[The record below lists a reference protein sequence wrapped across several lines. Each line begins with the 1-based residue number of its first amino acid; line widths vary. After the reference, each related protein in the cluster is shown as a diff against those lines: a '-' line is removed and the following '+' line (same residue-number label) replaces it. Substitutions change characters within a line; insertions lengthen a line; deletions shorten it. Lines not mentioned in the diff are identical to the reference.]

1 MRRVRQRR
9 RRFTHH
15 VDAYL
20 IPAIGRLRRTA
31 VTVRHLA
38 AMFAELAAAATP
50 TGRLKTPATPQR
62 IRATLA
68 GRLQRAIRDGVV
80 ADNPSRRVG
89 MPVPRRPHAVV
100 WTERAGCS
108 KWRPRAPA
116 RGGGVDH
123 PQLTQFLDSVADD
136 PLFALWG
143 LIALRGLRRG
153 EAAGLRWQDV
163 DSTVGSYRSSPSA
176 PTRRMRALDL
186 GKAPNGEEPNIVSP
200 QPHEEARPD
209 RQGEQ

>member
-1 MRRVRQRR
+1 LRRVRQRR

-108 KWRPRAPA
+108 KWRPT
-116 RGGGVDH
+116 GTG
-123 PQLTQFLDSVADD
+123 S
-136 PLFALWG
+136 
-143 LIALRGLRRG
+143 
-153 EAAGLRWQDV
+153 RW
-163 DSTVGSYRSSPSA
+163 RCRPPPSSPSSSTPS
-176 PTRRMRALDL
+176 PTTRCSRC
-186 GKAPNGEEPNIVSP
+186 GG
-200 QPHEEARPD
+200 
-209 RQGEQ
+209 